1 MGRLLIWVSL
11 ASLVLVSLAAG
22 WMAWRAGAQLPM
34 RRRAALAALAGA
46 LAALPGSALAYAV
59 YRAARGLRGAA
70 PRAWNDAAESLAWH
84 AAGALLESGAP
95 SCAR

>member
-34 RRRAALAALAGA
+34 RRRA
-46 LAALPGSALAYAV
+46 ALAYAV